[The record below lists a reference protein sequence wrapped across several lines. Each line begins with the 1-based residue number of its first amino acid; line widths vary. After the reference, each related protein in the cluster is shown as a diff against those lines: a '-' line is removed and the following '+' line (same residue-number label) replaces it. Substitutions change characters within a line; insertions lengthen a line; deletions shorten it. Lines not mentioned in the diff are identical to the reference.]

1 MDYDKTFWQEARRKS
16 LEPGGFGKDRVHYW
30 SKLLNVNDN
39 DIDTEATVIDIETLP
54 VHADE
59 PQIRLDTDRS
69 FVMYPDGDVHCL
81 QESLNK
87 LLVTLFRR
95 HPSLSYFQG
104 YHDII
109 TVLFLT
115 LPSPLHLPCAEK
127 VSLHRTRDAM
137 GDGLEPVLGLLRFLA
152 KLIAAVDVEL
162 AKLLEC
168 AAPLPYFALSHLLTM
183 FAHDIPTLPVIQH
196 VFDYLLARPPIA
208 LVYLTAAVIIA
219 RRDELFALEEDED
232 GDLGMLHSL
241 LGTLPQVSDEAIPEE
256 VAADFR
262 QERQAEAIDAES
274 CRGPSLDPS
283 PSASGAEREV
293 EQSSCNSVVADDTD
307 TDTLAEFEYYEDTET
322 VLNSDVDADEEPLKL
337 LDFVAPFGS
346 SPGRSGISSLPPSSP
361 ESSPHLASASDPL
374 PLDSQSLPQSNP
386 PLQSVFSSPSSS
398 SFSIHTPSSSSHA
411 TTLPTRDNLS
421 GSPLFET
428 QSHVDDFDPSKKAK
442 KLPTPLSV
450 LLRDADRLLAAYP
463 PYQGYLQELTN
474 MSSSVSLSN
483 SPNVT
488 PNYSSSPI
496 NFLDS
501 SLAPVLSSIMGPS
514 SVVYTWFENPA
525 KLPSDTDAELM
536 VRDTSRIV
544 YPCAPS
550 SNEDEDGED
559 DGECEKDITGDFTKR
574 RTRFGNGRVL
584 RRPELVFS
592 AGAGAVL
599 VIAIALAM
607 YSNRISR
614 GERLSL
620 DRLLGLLGVWG
631 VRGWINR

>member
-1 MDYDKTFWQEARRKS
+1 MNYDKTFWQEARRKS
-16 LEPGGFGKDRVHYW
+16 LETGGFGKDRVHYW
-30 SKLLNVNDN
+30 SKLLNVNDS
-39 DIDTEATVIDIETLP
+39 DVDTEATVTDVETLP

-127 VSLHRTRDAM
+127 LSLHRTRDAM

-162 AKLLEC
+162 AKLLKC

-196 VFDYLLARPPIA
+196 VFDFLLARPPIA
-208 LVYLTAAVIIA
+208 LVYLTAAVILT
-219 RRDELFALEEDED
+219 RRDELLALEEDED

-241 LGTLPQVSDEAIPEE
+241 LGTLPQVSDEAIPGE

-262 QERQAEAIDAES
+262 QEHQAEAVNAES

-283 PSASGAEREV
+283 PSASGAEMEV
-293 EQSSCNSVVADDTD
+293 EKSSCNSVVADDTD
-307 TDTLAEFEYYEDTET
+307 TDTIAESEYYEDTET
-322 VLNSDVDADEEPLKL
+322 VLNSDIDADEEPLKL
-337 LDFVAPFGS
+337 DFVAPSSS
-346 SPGRSGISSLPPSSP
+346 SPGRSGILSLPPSSP
-361 ESSPHLASASDPL
+361 ESSPRLASASDPL

-386 PLQSVFSSPSSS
+386 PLQSVSSSPSSS
-398 SFSIHTPSSSSHA
+398 SFSIHTPSSSSPA

-421 GSPLFET
+421 
-428 QSHVDDFDPSKKAK
+428 
-442 KLPTPLSV
+442 
-450 LLRDADRLLAAYP
+450 
-463 PYQGYLQELTN
+463 
-474 MSSSVSLSN
+474 
-483 SPNVT
+483 
-488 PNYSSSPI
+488 
-496 NFLDS
+496 DS

-514 SVVYTWFENPA
+514 SVVYTWSEDPA

-544 YPCAPS
+544 YPWDPS

-559 DGECEKDITGDFTKR
+559 DGEVEKDITGDSMKR
-574 RTRFGNGRVL
+574 RTRFGDGRVL
-584 RRPELVFS
+584 RRPELVLS

-631 VRGWINR
+631 VWGWNWINR

>member
-30 SKLLNVNDN
+30 SKLLNVDDS
-39 DIDTEATVIDIETLP
+39 DIDTEATVSDIETLP

-115 LPSPLHLPCAEK
+115 LPSPLHLPCAER

-137 GDGLEPVLGLLRFLA
+137 GDGLEPVLGSLRFLA

-162 AKLLEC
+162 AKLLKC

-208 LVYLTAAVIIA
+208 LVYLTGAVILA
-219 RRDELFALEEDED
+219 RRDELLALEEDED

-256 VAADFR
+256 VAAEFR
-262 QERQAEAIDAES
+262 QEHQAEAGDAEN
-274 CRGPSLDPS
+274 CRGPSPDPS
-283 PSASGAEREV
+283 PSASGAEMEM
-293 EQSSCNSVVADDTD
+293 EKSSCNSVVADDDD
-307 TDTLAEFEYYEDTET
+307 TDTIAESEYYEDTET

-337 LDFVAPFGS
+337 LDFVASFSS
-346 SPGRSGISSLPPSSP
+346 SPGRSGILSLPPSSP
-361 ESSPHLASASDPL
+361 RPASASDPL

-386 PLQSVFSSPSSS
+386 PLQSVSSSPSSS

-421 GSPLFET
+421 GSPSFET
-428 QSHVDDFDPSKKAK
+428 QSHVDDFDSSKKAK
-442 KLPTPLSV
+442 KLPIPLSV

-488 PNYSSSPI
+488 PNNSSSPI
-496 NFLDS
+496 NSSDS

-514 SVVYTWFENPA
+514 SVVYTWSEDPA

-544 YPCAPS
+544 YPWDPS

-559 DGECEKDITGDFTKR
+559 DGEGEKDIPGDSTKR
-574 RTRFGNGRVL
+574 RTRFGDGRVL
-584 RRPELVFS
+584 RRPELVLS

-631 VRGWINR
+631 VWGWNWINR